1 MRAAWVGTGLGC
13 PMPDAQALQEALQEA
28 AGAPGA
34 APASSQAPAMAC

>member
-1 MRAAWVGTGLGC
+1 MSTLWVGPGLGH
-13 PMPDAQALQEALQEA
+13 PLRDAQALQEALQEA

>member
-1 MRAAWVGTGLGC
+1 MRASCVGPGLGS
-13 PMPDAQALQEALQEA
+13 PLRDAQALQEALQEA

>member
-1 MRAAWVGTGLGC
+1 MRAPWVEPGLGR
-13 PMPDAQALQEALQEA
+13 PLREAQALQEALQEA